1 MYVKQ
6 KEPKSASSKETQTGM
21 KMYKILP
28 NINSQTQTPEQDK
41 KTVSMQTS
49 IESNSRKRK
58 RFRTQNNTKTNNSS
72 SNSVSF
78 MSSST
83 QTFPLEEEQVTVHAQ
98 TLNSNKCTEENMKGQ
113 SFFNKNKTSS
123 VDAMKLED
131 GPENSNSSFTFLGA
145 CMMLTGDPN
154 LGFVSDDGSCSAKTS
169 TDFNKFEIVMNDLLK
184 TESNLIMCSDSETQT
199 VFEDIFD
206 SSYIDTYT
214 QTCDSLFSDLNFVDI
229 QTQTSWSVFGDNRLT
244 EN

>member
-1 MYVKQ
+1 MYR
-6 KEPKSASSKETQTGM
+6 
-21 KMYKILP
+21 ILP
-28 NINSQTQTPEQDK
+28 NITSQTQTPEQDK

-49 IESNSRKRK
+49 TECNSLKRK
-58 RFRTQNNTKTNNSS
+58 RLKTQNYTKLNNSN

-78 MSSST
+78 ISSST
-83 QTFPLEEEQVTVHAQ
+83 QTFPLEEEQVTMHAQ
-98 TLNSNKCTEENMKGQ
+98 TLSSNKCREENMKSQ

-123 VDAMKLED
+123 VDAMKLE
-131 GPENSNSSFTFLGA
+131 ENSNSSFTFLGA

-154 LGFVSDDGSCSAKTS
+154 LGFISDEGSCSAKTS
-169 TDFNKFEIVMNDLLK
+169 TDFNKFEIGMNDLLK

-229 QTQTSWSVFGDNRLT
+229 QTQTSWSVFGDSRLT
-244 EN
+244 ES